1 MTDIE
6 LAKEIAHRAH
16 AGQTRRNG
24 EPYINHVARVVLQL
38 ETNGADDETV
48 AAGWLHD
55 VVEDCGEDYGILLE
69 LFPKETAIAVFRLTR
84 YTGFPYNLYIEEIK
98 KNPIST
104 QVKLAD
110 LTDNLRDNDNPS
122 QIERYTKAILT
133 LTT

>member
-24 EPYINHVARVVLQL
+24 EPYINHVTRVVLQL
-38 ETNGADDETV
+38 EMNGADDEV
-48 AAGWLHD
+48 IAAAWMHD
-55 VVEDCGEDYGILLE
+55 VIEDCGEDYGIFLE
-69 LFPKETAIAVFRLTR
+69 LFPKEVAVAIFRLTR
-84 YTGFPYNLYIEEIK
+84 YTGFPYDLYIEDVK